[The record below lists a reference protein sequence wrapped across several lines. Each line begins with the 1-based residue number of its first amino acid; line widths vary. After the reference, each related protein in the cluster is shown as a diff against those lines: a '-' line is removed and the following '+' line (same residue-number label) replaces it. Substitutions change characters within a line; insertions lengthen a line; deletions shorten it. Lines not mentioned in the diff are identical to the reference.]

1 MTSSGRSSRLA
12 AVLLATLLFVAAA
25 CGTDGKADD
34 AAKKTPATTAAPST
48 TTTEAAEPTDVTD
61 HDDHDTDVTQPADE
75 PDDDVTE
82 PADDADAE
90 LLGEADAQAAVESV
104 NLTIDDL
111 PAGEG
116 WTSEPDD
123 GADDNVFDK
132 CAGEELDLDEHTIAK
147 ARGEELTNELE
158 DDAELHDPD
167 RHRLPGRPR
176 SLQRDDRDPER
187 RGVRRLHDARASSTP
202 TTTRTW
208 RSPAASSTADG
219 VPQLGDG
226 LAALQGD
233 FTITHTPSGE
243 SAHLGALLILVRTE
257 TLVTAVTATA
267 VDTPGDEQLLY
278 GLLDT
283 IADRQAD
290 ALATA

>member
-1 MTSSGRSSRLA
+1 MTSSRRSSRLA
-12 AVLLATLLFVAAA
+12 AALLASLLFVAAA

-34 AAKKTPATTAAPST
+34 AAKKPTTTTAAPST
-48 TTTEAAEPTDVTD
+48 TTTEAAEPTDGTD
-61 HDDHDTDVTQPADE
+61 HADGHE
-75 PDDDVTE
+75 TDVTE
-82 PADDADAE
+82 PADDPDDDVAEPTDDAEAE
-90 LLGEADAQAAVESV
+90 LLSEADAQAAVESV

-123 GADDNVFDK
+123 GADDNVFDT
-132 CAGEELDLDEHTIAK
+132 CAGEALDLDEHTIAK

-158 DDAELHDPD
+158 DNAELMIQTATGYLDDLDPSSEMIEI
-167 RHRLPGRPR
+167 L
-176 SLQRDDRDPER
+176 SDDEFVDCTSQ
-187 RGVRRLHDARASSTP
+187 GVIDSNDNPDLEITGSFEP
-202 TTTRTW
+202 
-208 RSPAASSTADG
+208 ADG

-233 FTITHTPSGE
+233 YTITHTPSGQ

-257 TLVTAVTATA
+257 TMVTAVTATA

>member
-12 AVLLATLLFVAAA
+12 AVLLASLLFVAAA

-34 AAKKTPATTAAPST
+34 ATPKAPATTAPPS
-48 TTTEAAEPTDVTD
+48 TTEAAEPADHDD
-61 HDDHDTDVTQPADE
+61 HDDHDTDVTQPTDE
-75 PDDDVTE
+75 PDDVTE
-82 PADDADAE
+82 PTDDPEAE

-123 GADDNVFDK
+123 GGDDNVFDK

-147 ARGEELTNELE
+147 ARGQELTNELE
-158 DDAELHDPD
+158 DDAELMIQTATGYLDDLDPSSEMIEILSD
-167 RHRLPGRPR
+167 EEFVACTT
-176 SLQRDDRDPER
+176 D
-187 RGVRRLHDARASSTP
+187 GVIDSNDNPDLEITGAFD
-202 TTTRTW
+202 
-208 RSPAASSTADG
+208 TADG

-243 SAHLGALLILVRTE
+243 SAHLGALLVLVRTD